1 MALAALRLTYP
12 TDIREKVL
20 AQAAATNKLLQ
31 DMADIQNRTQILLQD
46 MGSTL
51 NQIVRDV
58 MDLKLGIKAMKVDL
72 EVKGEDKRRIL
83 MPIQDALLAVR
94 KM

>member
-1 MALAALRLTYP
+1 
-12 TDIREKVL
+12 L

-72 EVKGEDKRRIL
+72 EVEGEDKRRIL